1 MLSPKHSSD
10 SKPSPIPKNIS
21 VSVPSIFYDTI
32 SDSPIFSGQRKAFL
46 SLLLYRFS
54 FVSTII
60 LFIAAGIVV
69 GLYIG

>member
-10 SKPSPIPKNIS
+10 SASS
-21 VSVPSIFYDTI
+21 TVFHFI
-32 SDSPIFSGQRKAFL
+32 SDSPIVSGQRKAFL